1 MKIEQKLV
9 EYVTKTL
16 VDQPDAVRVERVV
29 DDRGILLTL
38 HVDDEDLGRV
48 IGKGGATAQS
58 LRLILKALGSKNGER
73 YNLRIAD
80 GQPRPEAPE
89 TRDKDADDESAA
101 ETSDQ
106 PAGEDS
112 PDDRAGEDS
121 PDDQDDDDRADE
133 DSQASDSDDSQ
144 ADDDDQDDSADDPGG
159 DQKSESAVEKAKSEL
174 ASLDDLDI

>member
-16 VDQPDAVRVERVV
+16 VDHPDGVRVDRVV

-80 GQPRPEAPE
+80 GQPRPEAP
-89 TRDKDADDESAA
+89 TADPGPSAV
-101 ETSDQ
+101 D
-106 PAGEDS
+106 P
-112 PDDRAGEDS
+112 
-121 PDDQDDDDRADE
+121 
-133 DSQASDSDDSQ
+133 
-144 ADDDDQDDSADDPGG
+144 ADDDDEDAGEAEEAEEADQPPPATKADDSDDEDEADDKPE
-159 DQKSESAVEKAKSEL
+159 SESAVEKAKSEL